1 MHNFLPFYPLNNPKN
16 GNFKKNEKKLPG
28 DIILHKCTKKSWS
41 YATLFLR
48 YGVWCNCYFSFWA
61 TFCPFTPNSPKNQ
74 NFTNMKKTPG
84 DIILHMCTKKMMMYV
99 DNDDVWLD
107 DAWFLRYGA
116 QRMDGRTKKKWHI
129 EMGVPPKNY
138 TRKNYTVLRNS

>member
-1 MHNFLPFYPLNNPKN
+1 
-16 GNFKKNEKKLPG
+16 
-28 DIILHKCTKKSWS
+28 
-41 YATLFLR
+41 
-48 YGVWCNCYFSFWA
+48 
-61 TFCPFTPNSPKNQ
+61 
-74 NFTNMKKTPG
+74 MKKTPG